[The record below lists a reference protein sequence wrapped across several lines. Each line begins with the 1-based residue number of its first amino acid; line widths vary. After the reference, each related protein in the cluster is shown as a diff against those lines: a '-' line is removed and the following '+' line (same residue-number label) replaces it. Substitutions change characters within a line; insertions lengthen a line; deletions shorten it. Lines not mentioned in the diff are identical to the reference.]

1 MGHERY
7 VYSSPLLMLAR
18 TRALN
23 ALQFCEKFEWFQSFF
38 ALFSSEITRSELADS
53 TPTYPRSH
61 LIALLLLRARAL
73 WRCSYRVAV
82 SLVSVYVL
90 YVLMRSAYSS
100 YIMFKHDHC
109 V

>member
-1 MGHERY
+1 
-7 VYSSPLLMLAR
+7 MLAR

-61 LIALLLLRARAL
+61 LNSFTFVTRKGPLEVQLSCCRLPGVRLCSLRVNAQ
-73 WRCSYRVAV
+73 RVFILYYV
-82 SLVSVYVL
+82 QTRSL
-90 YVLMRSAYSS
+90 
-100 YIMFKHDHC
+100 C
-109 V
+109 VTITCPTPWSGS